1 MSELP
6 IVLHVGAPKA
16 GSSALQHELTWRPR
30 RPLVGRPGVCC
41 EYVAIDAS
49 GTLLRGDALQGFA
62 ALFAARYCN
71 SAGLE
76 DLARLDPDRLRAV
89 AGELAALRAAGTIPV
104 LSYELWL
111 HAGREAID
119 RFASLLGAPLH
130 VVAYLRDPVSWLRSL
145 YWQRRRP
152 PEGSRA
158 EWIAR
163 YAADCRWSDHIA
175 RWRATPGVERVDVRL
190 ADRSV
195 PRDFAALQGFE
206 PDATDAT
213 DALVNPGV
221 SGEFARFLE
230 RHRVGPALHVSEA
243 KFAWSRWTAAAGV
256 ADDFDPTPAVF
267 DPAELEAI
275 LAATADATATLPG
288 QCDEATAAQIRAD
301 ARWWSAEPALHAGAP
316 PRRPRSA
323 PVEEAD
329 RLLEAALMALVAADG
344 AWRAE
349 ERRRRLAEAM
359 LEECR
364 ARPAA

>member
-49 GTLLRGDALQGFA
+49 GELLRGDALEGFA
-62 ALFAARYCN
+62 ALFAARYCM
-71 SAGLE
+71 SAGLD
-76 DLARLDPDRLRAV
+76 DLARLEPARLRAA

-119 RFASLLGAPLH
+119 RFASLLGAPLR

-152 PEGSRA
+152 PEGPRGAWVA
-158 EWIAR
+158 EH
-163 YAADCRWSDHIA
+163 AAWCRWSDHIA
-175 RWRATPGVERVDVRL
+175 RWRAAPGVERVDVRL

-195 PRDFAALQGFE
+195 PRDFAALLGFE
-206 PDATDAT
+206 PDST

-221 SGEFARFLE
+221 SGEFARFLA

-267 DPAELEAI
+267 DAAELAAI
-275 LAATADATATLPG
+275 LAVTADATAALLE
-288 QCDEATAAQIRAD
+288 QCDAATAAQIRAD
-301 ARWWSAEPALHAGAP
+301 ARWWSADPALHAGPA
-316 PRRPRSA
+316 PRRPPSA

-349 ERRRRLAEAM
+349 ERRRRLAEAR